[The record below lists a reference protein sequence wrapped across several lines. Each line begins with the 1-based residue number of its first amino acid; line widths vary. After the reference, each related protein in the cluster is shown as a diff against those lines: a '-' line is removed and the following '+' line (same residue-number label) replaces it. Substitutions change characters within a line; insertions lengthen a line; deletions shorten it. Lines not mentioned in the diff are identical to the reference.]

1 MGVTINSSTDK
12 TRKRRNF
19 AMLLYV
25 VISLGIS
32 MMISQEETPES
43 GSFTYWLLIASALLL
58 PMTDVGGICH
68 ALKGRAQPILI
79 FGLIAG
85 AWYLMLGDL
94 KAVAQL
100 LLIVWVL
107 GWLSSD
113 RASLEI
119 RDLIILYMG
128 LFLVGA
134 CIWIFTEFNKWGILP
149 YMTVYDGLDWRVSF
163 FPNIAIS
170 AVLSLVMFMI
180 LTQSAA
186 LAKKNLIVFLIATYF
201 LFFSF
206 VRTVTIG
213 VALYLLMRWWLGRK
227 PRSSGA
233 MFWSALLLSI
243 GINLMIASS
252 VNIFSYFGQF
262 ELFSR
267 LFLRSETDI
276 SAEAVYAQL
285 YRPWLWEQH
294 LRLFWDSPWMT
305 GLGAFNF
312 FEMQINE
319 LNVGTTP
326 AGNESQLTRLLATYG
341 LPSILYSWYLI
352 KRLRQSA
359 KNNDAWAVACF
370 PVIVLLMMQWGGI
383 FHPTD
388 AGGAIFMLMAIH
400 GSHAF
405 VQPKNQCYP
414 NLGM

>member
-1 MGVTINSSTDK
+1 MGVAINSSVDK
-12 TRKRRNF
+12 KREQRNF

-32 MMISQEETPES
+32 MTISQEEIPEIY
-43 GSFTYWLLIASALLL
+43 SFSYWLLIASALLL
-58 PMTDVGGICH
+58 PMTDVGGIWH
-68 ALKGRAQPILI
+68 TLIGRARPILI
-79 FGLIAG
+79 FGLTAG
-85 AWYLMLGDL
+85 VWYLVHGDL

-119 RDLIILYMG
+119 RDLIILYIG

-134 CIWIFTEFNKWGILP
+134 YIWIFTEFNKWGMLP
-149 YMTVYDGLDWRVSF
+149 YMTIYEGLDWRISF

-170 AVLSLVMFMI
+170 ALLSLAMFMI

-186 LAKKNLIVFLIATYF
+186 LVKKNIIVLLIATYF

-206 VRTVTIG
+206 VRTITIG
-213 VALYLLMRWWLGRK
+213 VVLYLLMRWWLGRR

-243 GINLMIASS
+243 GVNLMIASS
-252 VNIFSYFGQF
+252 ATILSDLGQV
-262 ELFSR
+262 ELISR
-267 LFLRSETDI
+267 LFLRSETNL
-276 SAEAVYAQL
+276 SAEEIYAQL
-285 YRPWLWEQH
+285 YRPWLWKQH
-294 LRLFWDSPWMT
+294 LMLFWESPWMM

-341 LPSILYSWYLI
+341 LPGILYSWYLI

-359 KNNDAWAVACF
+359 KKKDTWAVACF
-370 PVIVLLMMQWGGI
+370 PVIVLLMVQWGGM

-388 AGGAIFMLMAIH
+388 ASGAIFLLMAIH
-400 GSHAF
+400 GSDAF
-405 VQPKNQCYP
+405 IQPKNQGYP
-414 NLGM
+414 NPGM